1 MFPTPPCID
10 KEPIMEAVSIR
21 NPGMYWDIVA
31 NIHFPPD
38 FDARKRY
45 PAVVSNHPIG
55 SCKEQTAGNVYGAAL
70 AEAGFVV
77 IAPDASFQ
85 GASGGSPRWIED
97 PEQRVK
103 DYRDVIDYAQSLPY
117 VDLERIGIL
126 CICGGGGYS
135 VKATIIDKRIKALV
149 TITGVNFGR
158 LFREGF
164 SNFDPVGTLE
174 ATVESAGG
182 EGRVDMFVPESVKGA
197 KAAGVTDID
206 VLEATDYYR
215 NRCPAEGSG
224 ARMLY
229 SHSAS
234 ALAWDAFAE
243 TLLTQP
249 MMLVFGDKPGG
260 FGAYRDGMEI
270 YGRAASKDKELVV
283 VEGWSHYDLYD
294 KPEPVGIALKKLI
307 PFFKKHLG
315 EGVGSREVKTAA

>member
-1 MFPTPPCID
+1 
-10 KEPIMEAVSIR
+10 METVSIR
-21 NPGMYWDIVA
+21 NPGMYWDIAA

-38 FDARKRY
+38 FDASKLY

-70 AEAGFVV
+70 AKAGFVV
-77 IAPDASFQ
+77 IVPDASFQ
-85 GASGGSPRWIED
+85 GGSGGEPRWIED

-103 DYRDVIDYAQSLPY
+103 DYRDVIDYLQTLPY
-117 VDLERIGIL
+117 VDPDRIGML
-126 CICGGGGYS
+126 GMCGGGGYS
-135 VKATIIDKRIKALV
+135 VKATIIDKRIKALI

-174 ATVESAGG
+174 AMAKQRTAENGGADEQINIFLPASVDAG
-182 EGRVDMFVPESVKGA
+182 

-224 ARMLY
+224 TRMLY
-229 SHSAS
+229 SHGAS
-234 ALAWDAFAE
+234 ALAWDAFAFAE

-249 MMLVFGDKPGG
+249 IMLVFGDKPGG
-260 FGAYRDGMEI
+260 FGAYRDGMEL
-270 YGRAASKDKELVV
+270 YGRAASKHKELVV

-294 KPEPVGIALKKLI
+294 KPVPTGIALGRVI
-307 PFFKKHLG
+307 PFLKQHLG
-315 EGVGSREVKTAA
+315 EAAVSHGAKAAA